1 MTNPPAST
9 PHAGEPGP
17 LVSDLPSPRRPVTAA
32 VLGVWLG
39 GWAFGL
45 AFMVQQLRAPGP
57 FGGDD
62 VFLLLW
68 LLAWIAAGL
77 GVIAYLA
84 WLLAGRE
91 CVWLAGDQLLI
102 RRSVF
107 GLGHTRRWPLES
119 IHHLRTFGREIPP
132 MIALSLD
139 VAGSGASGVRFESR
153 GRVVRF
159 ARSLRESEAR
169 AIVLRL
175 RALHDFDGPAGGT
188 PHPGEH
194 TAA

>member
-84 WLLAGRE
+84 WLLLGRE
-91 CVWLAGDQLLI
+91 RVWIADGRLVL
-102 RRSVF
+102 RRAV
-107 GLGHTRRWPLES
+107 GPLGVTRRWPLES

-132 MIALSLD
+132 MIAFSLD
-139 VAGSGASGVRFESR
+139 LAGSGASGVRFESG
-153 GRVVRF
+153 GRVIRF
-159 ARSLRESEAR
+159 ARSLTEHDAR

-175 RALHDFDGPAGGT
+175 RARIDLDGPAGGT